1 MGTMP
6 RWLASFILWSAP
18 ALILA
23 GTIAIASFT
32 SAFRRGFGAH
42 TTMPGLG
49 LLALGLVLII
59 HGGYLAAPF
68 LAPSHRVLPLALILP
83 VAAID
88 TVILLA
94 VWSRI
99 EGGPTTHRTVA
110 LVVGVVVLVLWLPVA
125 VLIPSRLR

>member
-6 RWLASFILWSAP
+6 RWLASAIPWSTP
-18 ALILA
+18 ALLLA
-23 GTIAIASFT
+23 AAIALGSFT

-49 LLALGLVLII
+49 LLALGVVLTI
-59 HGGYLAAPF
+59 HGGYIAAPF
-68 LAPSHRVLPLALILP
+68 LAPSHRILPIALTLP

-94 VWSRI
+94 IWSRI
-99 EGGPTTHRTVA
+99 EGGPTTHRTMA
-110 LVVGVVVLVLWLPVA
+110 LVVGLAVVVLWLPVG
-125 VLIPSRLR
+125 VLVFSRQR